1 MATFAYK
8 AKIKSNGATSRGTLD
23 APNQDAAMQRLQ
35 SNGLEVLSI
44 KQKADNTGMALKMP
58 GTSGVSGRDLVVF
71 SRQLS
76 TMIDSGLPIVQALD
90 LLGSQ
95 ESNPHFKKVQL
106 AVKADVETGMPF
118 GDALRKHPSVF
129 SPLYCSLVTAGEI
142 GGVLDTIL
150 QRLCT
155 QIEKSEAM
163 KRKIKSSLTYPVG
176 TLVVAVVIC
185 IFMLWKVIPTFQDMF
200 SSMGG
205 ELPSLTQFL
214 VDASN
219 WVSSNIVYILLTV
232 VAVPTAIYFA
242 LKQRPIKRAVDS
254 FALMVP
260 GIGDVIRK
268 SAVSS
273 FTRTLGT
280 MISSGVPLLDA
291 LAIVS
296 DSVGNIAVQEAILF
310 VRSRL
315 SEGSTLADP
324 LQVTGIFP
332 NMVVQMIRVGEETG
346 ALDTML
352 NKIADFY
359 DEEVDDAIGKMMSMI
374 EPLMM
379 VFLAFIVGGMLI
391 GMYLPI
397 FSMSSAIKT

>member
-44 KQKADNTGMALKMP
+44 KQKAENTGMALKMP

-176 TLVVAVVIC
+176 TLIVAVVIC

>member
-8 AKIKSNGATSRGTLD
+8 AKIKSTGATSRGEID
-23 APNQDAAMQRLQ
+23 APSQDAAMQRLQ
-35 SNGLEVLSI
+35 SNGLEVQSI
-44 KQKADNTGMALKMP
+44 KQKAEGGGLALKLP
-58 GTSGVSGRDLVVF
+58 GTSGVKGRDLVIF

-118 GDALRKHPSVF
+118 GDALRKHPGVF

-176 TLVVAVVIC
+176 TLVVAIVIC

-219 WVSSNIVYILLTV
+219 WVSSNIIYILLTV
-232 VAVPTAIYFA
+232 IAVPTAIYFA

-260 GIGDVIRK
+260 GVGDVIRK
-268 SAVSS
+268 SAVAS

-296 DSVGNIAVQEAILF
+296 DSVSNIAVQEAILF

-359 DEEVDDAIGKMMSMI
+359 DEEVDDAIGKMMAMI

>member
-44 KQKADNTGMALKMP
+44 KQKAESTGMALKMP

-95 ESNPHFKKVQL
+95 EANPHFKKVQL

-176 TLVVAVVIC
+176 TLIVAIVIC

-205 ELPSLTQFL
+205 ELPSLPQFL